1 MVGHHA
7 LEAHPDLF
15 AAPKVGAGQRVGA
28 AQRLGRAVEHDL
40 SAALARARAHVD
52 HAVGRQHHS
61 RVVLHHHQR
70 VAGIAQALHGLD
82 DAVHVAR
89 MQADAGLVQHEQ
101 RVHQRGAQGRGQVDA
116 LHLATAQRAA
126 LAVQREVADPDVAQ
140 VLQPGGDLFEQQ
152 LQRLRFS
159 LVGHDVGHL
168 GHRLEE
174 AAQAVQWQQ
183 HQVMQT
189 QARQG
194 LQLGAGPGNPFRHEA
209 LWWLHHRVGIGLRTD
224 APEQA
229 LGLQARAA
237 AGAAGRVA
245 AVLGQQHP
253 DVHLVGLGLQVFEE
267 ALDAVPVLV
276 PLAVPVR
283 RPLDDPVLLLGRELV
298 PGGVSRNA
306 GGLGMA
312 HQVVLAFL
320 PGWGLHR
327 LDRAG
332 TQGELVVGNH
342 QAVVHADHAA
352 EAPAGLA
359 STDGRVEREGR
370 GDRIGVAQVAVGA
383 VQSRREAPQLGI
395 RRFRAGG
402 HHVDVQSTRAAL
414 ERHLDRLDHTGFF
427 HLPDPE
433 AVGNHVQ
440 HLDHPHAPRCAWF
453 AAPRGGARLFGA
465 ARHGARTRPDRTDLF
480 PLGLHAGEAAGRQP
494 LLQLLRAGVGR
505 QFHRKGQ
512 HQPRLVAFGAAPQ

>member
-1 MVGHHA
+1 M
-7 LEAHPDLF
+7 
-15 AAPKVGAGQRVGA
+15 
-28 AQRLGRAVEHDL
+28 
-40 SAALARARAHVD
+40 
-52 HAVGRQHHS
+52 
-61 RVVLHHHQR
+61 
-70 VAGIAQALHGLD
+70 
-82 DAVHVAR
+82 
-89 MQADAGLVQHEQ
+89 
-101 RVHQRGAQGRGQVDA
+101 
-116 LHLATAQRAA
+116 
-126 LAVQREVADPDVAQ
+126 
-140 VLQPGGDLFEQQ
+140 
-152 LQRLRFS
+152 
-159 LVGHDVGHL
+159 
-168 GHRLEE
+168 
-174 AAQAVQWQQ
+174 
-183 HQVMQT
+183 
-189 QARQG
+189 
-194 LQLGAGPGNPFRHEA
+194 
-209 LWWLHHRVGIGLRTD
+209 
-224 APEQA
+224 
-229 LGLQARAA
+229 
-237 AGAAGRVA
+237 
-245 AVLGQQHP
+245 
-253 DVHLVGLGLQVFEE
+253 
-267 ALDAVPVLV
+267 
-276 PLAVPVR
+276 
-283 RPLDDPVLLLGRELV
+283 LLLGRELV

-359 STDGRVEREGR
+359 STDGRVEREDR

-512 HQPRLVAFGAAPQ
+512 HQPRLVAFGAAPQQFGVDRLRRVVPHRLRGLPVEQLARARKQQLQVVVQLGHRAHGGARAAHRVGLVDGDGRRHAFDLVDGGLVHAVQELPRIGREGFDVAALPFCI